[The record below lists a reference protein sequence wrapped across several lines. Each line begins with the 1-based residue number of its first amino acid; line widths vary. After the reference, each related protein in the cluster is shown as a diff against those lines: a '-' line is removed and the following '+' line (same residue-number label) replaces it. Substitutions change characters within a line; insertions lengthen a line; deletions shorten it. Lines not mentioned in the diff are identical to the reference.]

1 MVRKG
6 KGSGSIGI
14 KADSRF
20 MVRTTRFFDGNAF
33 IAFMAFWL
41 LSAILRVS
49 FYRLEGSTDLRETVL
64 LRWRCRVVRAARTGE
79 CTDEGSG

>member
-20 MVRTTRFFDGNAF
+20 MVRTTRFL
-33 IAFMAFWL
+33 MVMLLLHLWL
-41 LSAILRVS
+41 
-49 FYRLEGSTDLRETVL
+49 FG
-64 LRWRCRVVRAARTGE
+64 C
-79 CTDEGSG
+79 